1 MTLGRFFPL
10 ACVVAGSFAF
20 RFPAL
25 LNARGVNSDAAV
37 VGLQA
42 MHILRG
48 EHAVFLW
55 GSGYQTSVDS
65 YFAAAL
71 FAIFGATPLV
81 LVLSALVLFVVLT
94 VLAFDVLRRHVQGEW
109 LAAALVLPLVFSTA
123 AVDSFALNPPRQAS
137 LTLAMAAIALADRR
151 RAFFAGVVA
160 LLAFYAD
167 PYALLMIPAVAIV
180 VGTSR
185 PKALLPFAG
194 GGALGAI
201 PVFLRMRHADA
212 QHGIF
217 SMTTG
222 VLAHNAKLLVDPCGP
237 WFLGT
242 TIWTEQ
248 SGTWGPWHAPIVL
261 RALQLAGG
269 AAFFLVIGASLV
281 IVWRTGHALKRL
293 ALGGAAVMLVTL
305 GGFLVSQMVMD
316 SFSMRYLA
324 AVALV
329 MPFVAAPIA
338 ARIGRGRFLGLWA
351 PYVATSALCGWLTF
365 TPYVDGPFPVRDPAA
380 SGAAEQEL
388 AAGLAERGVTHA
400 VADYW
405 AAYRITFVTG
415 EKLTVVPLHDTQD
428 RHAAYREA
436 LERSDKFAY
445 VYDPRRSG
453 EDEAATVREYAATYD
468 TIGGIDTG
476 SLRAVILARKRP
488 IAHATT
494 R

>member
-1 MTLGRFFPL
+1 
-10 ACVVAGSFAF
+10 
-20 RFPAL
+20 
-25 LNARGVNSDAAV
+25 
-37 VGLQA
+37 
-42 MHILRG
+42 
-48 EHAVFLW
+48 
-55 GSGYQTSVDS
+55 
-65 YFAAAL
+65 
-71 FAIFGATPLV
+71 
-81 LVLSALVLFVVLT
+81 
-94 VLAFDVLRRHVQGEW
+94 
-109 LAAALVLPLVFSTA
+109 
-123 AVDSFALNPPRQAS
+123 
-137 LTLAMAAIALADRR
+137 
-151 RAFFAGVVA
+151 
-160 LLAFYAD
+160 
-167 PYALLMIPAVAIV
+167 
-180 VGTSR
+180 
-185 PKALLPFAG
+185 
-194 GGALGAI
+194 
-201 PVFLRMRHADA
+201 
-212 QHGIF
+212 
-217 SMTTG
+217 
-222 VLAHNAKLLVDPCGP
+222 
-237 WFLGT
+237 
-242 TIWTEQ
+242 
-248 SGTWGPWHAPIVL
+248 
-261 RALQLAGG
+261 
-269 AAFFLVIGASLV
+269 
-281 IVWRTGHALKRL
+281 
-293 ALGGAAVMLVTL
+293 
-305 GGFLVSQMVMD
+305 VMD